1 MVIFIVDKNKMWYT
15 TCKKYVVEVRMKKK
29 LCLFGTVLVLVVIAM
44 GLFHVKSSIRNP
56 YEVKT
61 SNGILSYYDS
71 INDFK
76 DKNFSVHTDYFDSI
90 YDSNNNI
97 YSYNNERV
105 GAINILDS
113 TITTYK
119 NIKIGNSINSL
130 KGKLKKLHLFD
141 NSTYVVVFDNQG
153 HEIDY
158 QTENK
163 KDDYILISYFTK
175 DNKITEIHITD
186 ELFSRELK

>member
-1 MVIFIVDKNKMWYT
+1 
-15 TCKKYVVEVRMKKK
+15 MKKK
-29 LCLFGTVLVLVVIAM
+29 RCLFAAVSILIVVAI
-44 GLFHVKSSIRNP
+44 GWIRVKSGIRNP
-56 YEVKT
+56 YEIKT
-61 SNGILSYYDS
+61 PNGTLSYYDS
-71 INDFK
+71 INDFEN
-76 DKNFSVHTDYFDSI
+76 KNFKIYTDYFDSI
-90 YDSNNNI
+90 TDLSNNI
-97 YSYNNERV
+97 YTYNNERV
-105 GAINILDS
+105 CAINICDS

-130 KGKLKKLHLFD
+130 KSKLKKLHLFD

-175 DNKITEIHITD
+175 DNKVTEIHITD